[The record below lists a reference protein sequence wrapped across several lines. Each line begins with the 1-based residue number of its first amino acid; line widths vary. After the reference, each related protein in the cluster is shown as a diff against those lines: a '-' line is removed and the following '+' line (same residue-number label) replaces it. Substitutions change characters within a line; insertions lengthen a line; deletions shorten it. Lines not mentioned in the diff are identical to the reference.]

1 MERLIAS
8 VPANATAG
16 WRVSGGIANRPRMTA
31 KRIRVLATGGTIAGS
46 GAGGT
51 GRAYTPGRVGIDEM
65 AAEVRALGIEAELE
79 AAEIAAIGSQDIGWP
94 EWERL
99 HGQIV
104 AAISSNLVSGVIVTH
119 GTDSAEETALLLDLT
134 LPAGE
139 PVVLVGA
146 MRPADAVGSDGMR
159 NFANAVRVASDP
171 GAAERGVLVVMGD
184 QVFAASDVRKASTSS
199 IDAFRGFP
207 RGPIGNVTPSS
218 LDWFGPPAK
227 KGEGARFFWPGALPQ
242 VDILS
247 AYAGMNACTVDALL
261 GCGSRGL
268 VLAGMG
274 QGNAPAAVLDALAA
288 AARRGMPV
296 VRASRVDQGYV
307 DRNLEVDD
315 DARGFVAARSYNPAK
330 ARIMLQLLIAS
341 GITDPA
347 AMQAHFDRR

>member
-1 MERLIAS
+1 M
-8 VPANATAG
+8 
-16 WRVSGGIANRPRMTA
+16 
-31 KRIRVLATGGTIAGS
+31 LATGGTIAGS

-51 GRAYTPGRVGIDEM
+51 GRAYAPGRIGISEM
-65 AAEVRALGIEAELE
+65 AAGIQALGIAAELD
-79 AAEIAAIGSQDIGWP
+79 AVEIAAIGSQDIGWP
-94 EWERL
+94 EWDRL

-104 AAISSNLVSGVIVTH
+104 AAQATHAIDGVIVTH

-134 LPAGE
+134 LAAGR

-159 NFANAVRVASDP
+159 NFANAVRVAGDA
-171 GAAERGVLVVMGD
+171 GAARRGVLVVMGD
-184 QVFAASDVRKASTSS
+184 QVFAASDVRKAATTS

-218 LDWFGPPAK
+218 LDWFGPPGRV
-227 KGEGARFFWPGALPQ
+227 GESARFAWPTALPQ
-242 VDILS
+242 VEIV
-247 AYAGMNACTVDALL
+247 AAHAGMNPCSVGALVE
-261 GCGSRGL
+261 CGARGL
-268 VLAGMG
+268 VLAGVG
-274 QGNAPAAVLDALAA
+274 QGNASGPVLAALAEA
-288 AARRGMPV
+288 VRGGVPV

-315 DARGFVAARSYNPAK
+315 DAHGFVAARSYNPAK

-341 GITDPA
+341 GIGDPA